1 MCIWKYSCVQFK
13 LEDAT
18 KVPDPPST
26 PSFIRRPGLQSSIS
40 SRPSSAPVET
50 ADTTTVTLPLRR
62 PKSQDDKGMALF
74 KFAVNYKNDNRI
86 IRILCGL
93 LRFFYDELLYC
104 YTALCGSKFGT

>member
-1 MCIWKYSCVQFK
+1 MYLEIFCVQFK

-62 PKSQDDKGMALF
+62 PKSQDDKGTEIFRICL
-74 KFAVNYKNDNRI
+74 KIINYHI
-86 IRILCGL
+86 IKLESFQVQQY
-93 LRFFYDELLYC
+93 FF
-104 YTALCGSKFGT
+104 FF